1 MTRVDGAT
9 VTVEN
14 RDRLVMPA
22 TLRITFDDRSTRTI
36 RVPVET
42 WQQHTSF
49 NVTVPGGHAIVG
61 ATIDPDHVLP
71 DRDRSNNSW
80 PASTSARGG

>member
-1 MTRVDGAT
+1 MAVTAVDGDT

-22 TLRITFDDRSTRTI
+22 TLRVTFDDGSTRDI

-49 NVTVPGGHAIVG
+49 GVTVPGGRRIVR
-61 ATIDPDHVLP
+61 ARIDPDHRIP
-71 DRDRSNNSW
+71 DRDRTNDTW
-80 PASTSARGG
+80 PH